1 MAWNIRR
8 FLGVVLGTFLISLVS
23 SYGSSS
29 LLSLLPLLPAFGLL
43 VVIILVGILF
53 DIIGVAATAAD
64 EVPFHAMAS
73 DKVTGAREAI
83 WIVRNAASVAT
94 LCNDMIGDIAGTLSG
109 AVGTSIAFVA
119 FQEVSLWSQG
129 LWATLLVAGV
139 AAVTV
144 GGKAFG
150 KDIAITKASDIVH
163 GVGKV
168 IYAWERITGLKITCL
183 GNTVGSN
190 RKRDADRRRSRPKK
204 V

>member
-1 MAWNIRR
+1 M
-8 FLGVVLGTFLISLVS
+8 S
-23 SYGSSS
+23 SSGSSS
-29 LLSLLPLLPAFGLL
+29 LLNLLPLLPALGLL
-43 VVIILVGILF
+43 VIIVLIGILF

-73 DKVTGAREAI
+73 DKVLGAKEAM

-109 AVGTSIAFVA
+109 AVGTSIAFAA
-119 FQEVSLWSQG
+119 FREVGLWSQG
-129 LWATLLVAGV
+129 VWATLLVSGV

-150 KDIAITKASDIVH
+150 KDIAISKAGDIVH
-163 GVGKV
+163 GAGKV
-168 IYAWERITGLKITCL
+168 IYAWETITGLRITSL
-183 GNTVGSN
+183 GNTVGSG
-190 RKRDADRRRSRPKK
+190 RKRDTNRRQIRPKK